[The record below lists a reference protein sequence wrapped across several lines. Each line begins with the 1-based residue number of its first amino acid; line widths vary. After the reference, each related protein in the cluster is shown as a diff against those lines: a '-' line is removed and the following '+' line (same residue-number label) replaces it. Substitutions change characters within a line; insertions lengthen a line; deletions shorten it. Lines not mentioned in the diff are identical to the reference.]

1 MALQAALEAV
11 DGSGG
16 GSDCESPAAS
26 CGKMSLPQLLK
37 GLSAFTSDRRTGR
50 TEVGP

>member
-26 CGKMSLPQLLK
+26 CGSLPQLLK